1 VHVAATTGVDSRPET
16 VFDAMADARNE
27 ARWNSRVSSAELRSD
42 EPIGLGSKFAVVN
55 GGTSY
60 DLTITTYDRPSR
72 LVFEGVGNPDVTIAY
87 TFTASGE
94 RTEMASAFD
103 FRPNGISKL
112 LFAVLA
118 PIIRRDVRKQFASFK
133 TMCESSG
140 RPAGGPIDP

>member
-1 VHVAATTGVDSRPET
+1 MRVAATVAVESPPEA

-27 ARWNSRVSSAELRSD
+27 PRWNSRVSSAELRSG
-42 EPIGLGSKFAVVN
+42 EPIGLRSKFAIVN

-60 DLTITTYDRPSR
+60 DVTITTYDRPAR

-87 TFTASGE
+87 TFRSTSE

-118 PIIRRDVRKQFASFK
+118 PLIRRDVRKQFASFK
-133 TMCESSG
+133 TMCES
-140 RPAGGPIDP
+140 